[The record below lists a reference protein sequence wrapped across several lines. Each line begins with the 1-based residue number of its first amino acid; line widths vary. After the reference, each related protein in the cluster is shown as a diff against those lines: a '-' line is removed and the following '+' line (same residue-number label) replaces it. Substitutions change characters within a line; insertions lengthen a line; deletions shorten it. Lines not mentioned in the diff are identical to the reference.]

1 MTSQEDFA
9 NFLYR
14 LNKRLSKGGTSFTR
28 EEFMTYL
35 DETATLVLKRGQKM
49 NQLEPGR
56 VYIQYFGRMT
66 ESQQSIRILVAPR
79 NPAYINDQVTLS
91 REAGASAYQ
100 STRIP
105 VYFAGALEYM
115 TGWPRE
121 LIVPLEDY
129 ELRRNQ
135 KDKTLTFMFDGSVVP
150 VMVEQMSLMYEPT
163 NTGYWDWN
171 GWNTNDLEVW
181 QLPLSVLQ
189 PTLPSLNYPEGGF

>member
-1 MTSQEDFA
+1 MKSQEDFA

-14 LNKRLSKGGTSFTR
+14 LNKRLSKDGTSFTR
-28 EEFMTYL
+28 QEFMKYL
-35 DETATLVLKRGQKM
+35 DETATLVLRRNQKM

-56 VYIQYFGRMT
+56 VYIQYFGRMM

-105 VYFAGALEYM
+105 VYFAGALEYT
-115 TGWPRE
+115 TGWPRK
-121 LIVPLEDY
+121 LMFSLEDY
-129 ELRRNQ
+129 KPTLQ
-135 KDKTLTFMFDGSVVP
+135 SDKTTTYIFGDSVVP

-163 NTGYWDWN
+163 DTGYWDWN